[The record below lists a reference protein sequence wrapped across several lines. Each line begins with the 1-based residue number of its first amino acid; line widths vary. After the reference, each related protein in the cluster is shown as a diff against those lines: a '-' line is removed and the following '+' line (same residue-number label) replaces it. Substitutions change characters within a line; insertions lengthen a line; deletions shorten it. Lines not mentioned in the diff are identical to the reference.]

1 MAPSASYRSRPL
13 VLAQAAPAAAP
24 RSARGWHSKQ
34 AGPRPAS
41 CPPSAA
47 GAPADLSK
55 SLTSSFSHSAL
66 CQASDGS
73 GFRQA
78 DGEILRGEV
87 LYKLKGFHPDSLR
100 RSHLI
105 RVPLCHHHPL
115 LQFPERLHT
124 LRDEHTLWDR
134 LCVCV
139 TQSCP
144 TLCDSMD
151 SSPPGFS
158 VCGILQARIL
168 E

>member
-1 MAPSASYRSRPL
+1 MVFSYKFAFSFLPVVGRCPTLQMWPSALYLTPT
-13 VLAQAAPAAAP
+13 
-24 RSARGWHSKQ
+24 
-34 AGPRPAS
+34 
-41 CPPSAA
+41 SAA

-78 DGEILRGEV
+78 DGEILRSEV

-158 VCGILQARIL
+158 ACGILQARIL